1 MQTTGLLIVVIQ
13 KPPFSFY
20 TPLWEAFSN
29 SPVTMLQSL
38 CKVTP
43 RLLEKVYGRLGK
55 IRLMA
60 DYGLGV

>member
-1 MQTTGLLIVVIQ
+1 
-13 KPPFSFY
+13 
-20 TPLWEAFSN
+20 
-29 SPVTMLQSL
+29 MLQSL